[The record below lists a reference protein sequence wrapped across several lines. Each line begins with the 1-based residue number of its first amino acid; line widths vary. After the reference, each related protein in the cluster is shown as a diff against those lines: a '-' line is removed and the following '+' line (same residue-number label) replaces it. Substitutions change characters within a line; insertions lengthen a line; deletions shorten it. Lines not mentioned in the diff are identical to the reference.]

1 MANSVAH
8 RPVRPTIFLGPAKA
22 TSMDITRE
30 ESAAFW
36 SWATVEVLRHT
47 GIRIEEMLELTHH
60 SFVAYTLPTTGEVVP
75 MLQVAPS
82 KTDAE
87 PLVRTKM
94 PVSDAHYF
102 GLTQL
107 KCPDWR
113 RSAPTSSPDCRR
125 PRTRAG
131 SAKSPRSKPQWPQQ
145 RRNSRRCRRWPLN
158 TQPPTWDAQF
168 RSRGWQVE
176 FQRLIPKGH
185 PHMPM

>member
-22 TSMDITRE
+22 TSMDITHE

-145 RRNSRRCRRWPLN
+145 RSNAA
-158 TQPPTWDAQF
+158 TQKLEAMQALATQHTTAHLGCPVSVPRLAGRIPTTD
-168 RSRGWQVE
+168 S
-176 FQRLIPKGH
+176 
-185 PHMPM
+185 